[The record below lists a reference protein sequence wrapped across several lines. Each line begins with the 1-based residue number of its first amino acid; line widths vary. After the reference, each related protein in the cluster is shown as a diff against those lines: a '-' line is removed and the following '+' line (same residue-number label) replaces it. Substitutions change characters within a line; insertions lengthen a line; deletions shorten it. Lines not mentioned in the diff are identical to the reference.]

1 MDREEIKQII
11 SELHKENLPS
21 AVYRQKLQE
30 LFKFRS
36 MLEFD
41 HPWLPEVNNTITNC
55 QNFLKIK
62 IHEEQTSIPALIK
75 RSLVTETLK
84 FMVPFILGFAVAFYG
99 IPNFTKENAST
110 SVEKRPETTS
120 QSQ

>member
-1 MDREEIKQII
+1 MDKEEIQQII
-11 SELHKENLPS
+11 SELHKENLS
-21 AVYRQKLQE
+21 STAYRQKLQE

-36 MLEFD
+36 TLAFD

-62 IHEEQTSIPALIK
+62 IHEEQTSIAALIK
-75 RSLVTETLK
+75 RSLITETLK

-99 IPNFTKENAST
+99 IPSFTKENASA
-110 SVEKRPETTS
+110 SLEKRSETTP
-120 QSQ
+120 